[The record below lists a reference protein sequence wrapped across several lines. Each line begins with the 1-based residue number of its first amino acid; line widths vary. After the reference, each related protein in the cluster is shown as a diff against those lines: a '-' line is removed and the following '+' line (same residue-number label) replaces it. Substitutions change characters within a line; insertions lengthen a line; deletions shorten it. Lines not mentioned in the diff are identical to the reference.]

1 MNEASWCSS
10 DLHAVLLNMI
20 CRAVFT
26 AKEHVF
32 SAVELGLLVQGETVS
47 EVQVCTRPE
56 RRRMGGNNNLE
67 RDLLN

>member
-1 MNEASWCSS
+1 
-10 DLHAVLLNMI
+10 MI

-26 AKEHVF
+26 AKDRVF

-67 RDLLN
+67 CDRLN